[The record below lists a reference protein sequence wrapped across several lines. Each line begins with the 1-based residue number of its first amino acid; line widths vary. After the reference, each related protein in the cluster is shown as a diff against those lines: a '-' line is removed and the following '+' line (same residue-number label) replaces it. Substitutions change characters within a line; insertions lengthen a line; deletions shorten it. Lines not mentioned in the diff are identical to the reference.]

1 MQQHHSNPK
10 HTVNV
15 ILDSVLKGT
24 ENQCR
29 EDSTTVMWSVLL
41 APVSR
46 CDRED

>member
-10 HTVNV
+10 HSQRDVGF
-15 ILDSVLKGT
+15 SPEG
-24 ENQCR
+24 
-29 EDSTTVMWSVLL
+29 DSTSVMRSVVL